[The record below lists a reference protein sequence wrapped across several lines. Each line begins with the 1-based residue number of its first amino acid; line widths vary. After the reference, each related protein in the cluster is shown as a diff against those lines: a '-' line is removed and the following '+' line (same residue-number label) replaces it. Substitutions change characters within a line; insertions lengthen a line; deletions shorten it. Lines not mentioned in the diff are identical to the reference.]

1 MLKTNKY
8 KMRNLITLIES
19 LSVLDESTGLANRKP
34 GELWKDAQGNEL
46 AFQSLEFFPQGG
58 GAYKSPSELVGAK
71 VDHADNKG
79 QVHWT
84 NQATARTGGFGIATF
99 ADAKGNPVYV
109 GKWFQQISPNFA
121 NNFWKNSDILPG
133 FAYQSKA
140 SNKESSGYKPSD
152 ILTNFKSNTPESIA
166 KQIVAKFGA
175 NSDEGRAVM
184 AFMKSKGD
192 VIAVPKGNMQMTAF
206 RDYMC
211 EMLQPIALVRG
222 MKVKG
227 NAAEAAKNFFGNA
240 SYGDCVIS
248 FNEGVSGGLYDSLLV
263 NSNGKQIKLSSKGE
277 SGAMA
282 SVVNF
287 LRCIEELDA
296 TPQGRKLHDKHQ
308 DVIDIIDTID
318 RGGHFGG
325 PLELASHYGIID
337 NDDVHLVPLLK
348 NFGPKDKIE
357 WGNHKKLEKL
367 YNDRVANDPTTLVPA
382 EHMIAAIAYKV
393 ADYVNE
399 HTNFSAAASEI
410 LNNSALVQMY
420 TFIKESGNEFHITF
434 EAKWPATAVT
444 GVKLSA
450 GKTYMSTAKG
460 GGNMVFK
467 ILRGGAKDVDDAE
480 EKGTKPSK
488 VKALDKKA
496 QKAGTTHTVG
506 ADVVSRPG
514 KIKSADL
521 GRERR

>member
-1 MLKTNKY
+1 
-8 KMRNLITLIES
+8 MRNLITLIES

-34 GELWKDAQGNEL
+34 GEKWADAQGNEL
-46 AFQSLEFFPQGG
+46 TFKSLEFFPQGG
-58 GAYKSPSELVGAK
+58 GAYPDPSALVGAK
-71 VDHADNKG
+71 AEVVDKPG
-79 QVHWT
+79 LQVHWT
-84 NQATARTGGFGIATF
+84 NQPSGRTRAFGIAVF
-99 ADAKGNPVYV
+99 DDAQGQPVYV
-109 GKWFQQISPNFA
+109 GKWFQQIDPNRS
-121 NNFWKNSDILPG
+121 NNFWKNSDIIPG
-133 FAYQSKA
+133 FTYQSKA
-140 SNKESSGYKPSD
+140 SKKESSGYKPSD
-152 ILTNFKSNTPESIA
+152 ILSDPKSQTPQSIVA
-166 KQIVAKFGA
+166 QIVKRFTAG
-175 NSDEGRAVM
+175 SDEARAAQ
-184 AFMKSKGD
+184 AFLKATGSP
-192 VIAVPKGNMQMTAF
+192 IRVPKGNMELTAF

-296 TPQGRKLHDKHQ
+296 TPQGRKLHAKHQ
-308 DVIDIIDTID
+308 DVISIIEAID
-318 RGGHFGG
+318 QGGHFGG

-420 TFIKESGNEFHITF
+420 TYVKEVGNEFHITF
-434 EAKWPATAVT
+434 KAEWPSTAVT

-467 ILRGGAKDVDDAE
+467 ILKGGAKDVDDAE

-496 QKAGTTHTVG
+496 QKAGTAHTVG

-514 KIKSADL
+514 KKKSADL